1 MNIALYFLLGT
12 CIGMLIALK
21 KQVKLKFYN
30 KNGFILIVQD
40 LIHKN
45 QIEIHGNKDRKMT
58 KKETIE
64 FLRSLKQ

>member
-1 MNIALYFLLGT
+1 MYRYVDSIEEAS
-12 CIGMLIALK
+12 
-21 KQVKLKFYN
+21 QVKVYN

-40 LIHKN
+40 LIMKN
-45 QIEIHGNKDRKMT
+45 QIEIHDHKDRKMT